1 MTTLKAVLDALE
13 PVGDTAG
20 GAGTAWRGAI
30 PDNWLQGRTAYGGLS
45 AAVALHCAIQS
56 EADLPPLRSAQ
67 VSFIGPLSG
76 PVTVTAQKLR
86 RGKNAAFIQ
95 ADVASDAGLGLRCT
109 FVFMRAID
117 SAVDHQ
123 STATPDFRRPGP
135 EDRTFTGNPHVAFS
149 QNFEFLDQRD
159 QAALR
164 PAEWLR
170 WTRLI
175 EREGLHPMVELLA
188 IGDCLPPAAL
198 RLLGRNVPLSSMTWM
213 VNVLGAAPTTSD
225 GWWLLRANADYA
237 RAGSSSQQMGIWNA
251 DGEMVAEQMQSVA
264 LFG

>member
-1 MTTLKAVLDALE
+1 MTTLQQVLDGLE
-13 PVGDTAG
+13 PSGEANV
-20 GAGTAWRGAI
+20 WRGTI

-45 AAVALHCAIQS
+45 AAVALHCTLQAQD
-56 EADLPPLRSAQ
+56 DLPPLRSAQ

-76 PVTVTAQKLR
+76 PITVSVHLLR
-86 RGKNAAFIQ
+86 RGKNAAFVQ
-95 ADVASDAGLGLRCT
+95 ADVASEAGLGLRCT
-109 FVFMRAID
+109 FVFMRAIE
-117 SAVDHQ
+117 SAVDHRA
-123 STATPDFRRPGP
+123 TETPDFACPALG
-135 EDRTFTGNPHVAFS
+135 DRTFNGNPNVAFS

-159 QAALR
+159 AAALR

-170 WTRLI
+170 WTRLV
-175 EREGLHPMVELLA
+175 ERDGLDPMVELIA

-213 VNVLGAAPTTSD
+213 LNVLGPAPTTRD

-251 DGEMVAEQMQSVA
+251 EGEMVAEQMQSVA